1 MGAPCLPRGWAI
13 RLGKGSPSWAAILP
27 EGSFLQSP
35 GHICPH
41 LLKPTPQPPG
51 AGRSGGML
59 QRGQPHSV
67 GVSAEEKGLAAPKAV
82 RAGPGT
88 RKVHD
93 LQCWVPLGKG
103 TYAPSLLPCHPIPS
117 SFFLWTVCTCVCKH
131 RGKVYL
137 L

>member
-1 MGAPCLPRGWAI
+1 MGAPCLPRGWATC
-13 RLGKGSPSWAAILP
+13 LGKGSPSWAATLP
-27 EGSFLQSP
+27 EGSFPQSP

-103 TYAPSLLPCHPIPS
+103 TYAASLLPCQPTPTL
-117 SFFLWTVCTCVCKH
+117 SFFGRCAHVCANTGDMYTC
-131 RGKVYL
+131 L
-137 L
+137 